1 MMFGEIVFLIF
12 IILATI
18 GSVWVALNYEPE
30 RPPSQGVND
39 ELA

>member
-1 MMFGEIVFLIF
+1 MIPVIIFLALV
-12 IILATI
+12 ILATI

-39 ELA
+39 ELV